1 MEKVY
6 KSHEIAYKRLK
17 EKGATSW
24 NEMYSTKKG
33 ETPDHVG
40 LERSLFI
47 EDILTK
53 EWSPKIGNAL
63 EIGCGTGVFIN
74 WITSKGFKGA
84 GIDISTTAIELAK
97 QQNYKNVDFFEG
109 DFCYSNVLE
118 NEKFDLIVDGNC
130 FHCIVEDEDRKIFLE
145 KAHSL
150 LNENGVFMLNT
161 MCSPINKKAFFED
174 NKTFKFKNHILYVP
188 YNVELEGSKF
198 FDGKLYMAQRKIEHW
213 KNVLKA
219 VKKAGFEIKMFKYEQ
234 GSVYSSVYLACKI
247 KN

>member
-97 QQNYKNVDFFEG
+97 QQNINKNVNFFEG
-109 DFCYSNVLE
+109 DFCYSNM
-118 NEKFDLIVDGNC
+118 F
-130 FHCIVEDEDRKIFLE
+130 
-145 KAHSL
+145 
-150 LNENGVFMLNT
+150 
-161 MCSPINKKAFFED
+161 
-174 NKTFKFKNHILYVP
+174 
-188 YNVELEGSKF
+188 
-198 FDGKLYMAQRKIEHW
+198 GK
-213 KNVLKA
+213 
-219 VKKAGFEIKMFKYEQ
+219 
-234 GSVYSSVYLACKI
+234 
-247 KN
+247 